1 MFERLVF
8 KLVFKNKRLH
18 KNLIPVDTNYD
29 QSEFKK
35 YSLNK
40 FKTNKDMYSQCYKER

>member
-8 KLVFKNKRLH
+8 KLVFKNKRPH

-29 QSEFKK
+29 QSDLKK
-35 YSLNK
+35 LKY
-40 FKTNKDMYSQCYKER
+40 FGEDTPA